1 MYLRLSSLNLT
12 CNQLINPAKK
22 VILPPHASPQ
32 HFYNNILK
40 QQLPLNPYLRRA
52 KKLFKQ
58 MISRRNIRVKVMQ
71 LLYALEPGDGLNG
84 KTDAVKTLKKQLT
97 QSCDLFIYLL
107 YFLTEVARYAEKDS
121 QKRAGRNLPSSADL
135 NVNTKISGNSLL
147 WVILESPSFKQATS
161 QVAIGFE
168 ETADEVKKVY
178 QAMAASAF
186 YQEYITKQ
194 SREKNTEKDIISF
207 IFTDL
212 MLADDDFVS
221 HVEEHFNNWDDD
233 AEMMNQLMH
242 NYLQKPA
249 VFNLQEMIGDE
260 KWKFAKDLLTTASE
274 KKEYVIDLIKPKLKN
289 WDAERIALLDMI
301 LMRLGVCEF
310 LYFETVPPKVTINE
324 YIDIAKEYSTPQSG
338 QFVNGILDGI
348 HKDLVAQDKI
358 HKIDFRQK
366 TN

>member
-1 MYLRLSSLNLT
+1 
-12 CNQLINPAKK
+12 
-22 VILPPHASPQ
+22 
-32 HFYNNILK
+32 
-40 QQLPLNPYLRRA
+40 
-52 KKLFKQ
+52 

-71 LLYALEPGDGLNG
+71 LLYALEPGEQLNG

-107 YFLTEVARYAEKDS
+107 YFLTEVARYAEKDA
-121 QKRAGRNLPSSADL
+121 QKRAGKNLPSQEDL

-147 WVILESPSFKQATS
+147 WTILESPGFKQATG
-161 QVAIGFE
+161 QTRPDFE
-168 ETADEVKKVY
+168 DTDDEVKKVY
-178 QAMAASAF
+178 QAMAASPY
-186 YQEYITKQ
+186 YQEYINKQ
-194 SREKNTEKDIISF
+194 GREKNTEKDVLTF

-212 MLADDDFVS
+212 MLADDNFIA

-242 NYLQKPA
+242 SLLQKPA
-249 VFNLQEMIGDE
+249 QFNLQDMIGDE
-260 KWKFAKDLLTTASE
+260 KWKFARDLLTTATE
-274 KKEYVIDLIKPKLKN
+274 KKEYVVELIKPKLKN

-301 LMRLGVCEF
+301 LMRMGVCEF

-338 QFVNGILDGI
+338 QFINGILDTI
-348 HKDLVAQDKI
+348 HKELVAQNKI